1 MLMRVCNMPGIID
14 RKSIDKRVTHDRFT
28 TKTNTELHHNIKAVL

>member
-1 MLMRVCNMPGIID
+1 MLMHVCNMPGID
-14 RKSIDKRVTHDRFT
+14 KKSGDQRLTHDSFT